1 MKRFRSFFRAA
12 LYAIGGLAATT
23 LTTLAW
29 AGDTYPVR
37 PIHMIVPYVAGGNTD
52 VLARI
57 VAQRLSTS
65 LGQQVIVDN
74 KPGGNTVTGT
84 ELVAKAPP
92 DGYTIMLTTLTFVV
106 VPSLYAP
113 SPYDVATGFTP
124 ITLAVT
130 LPNVLAV
137 NPDVPARSMSEFI
150 AYAKANP
157 GKMSY
162 ASTGSGTSPHLSMEL
177 LKSMAGIELTHV
189 PYKGGAQALTD
200 LMGGRVQ
207 AQFIGLPV
215 ALPQIASAKLR
226 AIGATG
232 RERSSAAPT
241 IPLIADTVSGYE
253 LDPWFGVV
261 GPANMPKP
269 IVDRLQQEIARILRS
284 AEIRDQ
290 LHGLGAEPV
299 GSTSEEFAVHLKAEL
314 ARYAKLVR
322 DARIKLE

>member
-1 MKRFRSFFRAA
+1 MTWIRLIPSVLLSAFA
-12 LYAIGGLAATT
+12 GLAAA
-23 LTTLAW
+23 TLAF
-29 AGDTYPVR
+29 AADPYPVR
-37 PIHMIVPYVAGGNTD
+37 PVHMIVPYVAGGNTD

-57 VAQRLSTS
+57 VAQRLSAS

-92 DGYTIMLTTLTFVV
+92 DGYTILLTTLTFVV
-106 VPSLYAP
+106 VPSLYQAP
-113 SPYDVATGFTP
+113 PYDVATGFTP

-130 LPNVLAV
+130 LPNVLVV
-137 NPDVPARSMSEFI
+137 NPEVPAKSMSEFI
-150 AYAKANP
+150 GYAKANP

-177 LKSMAGIELTHV
+177 LKSMAAIELTHV

-200 LMGGRVQ
+200 LMGGRIQ

-215 ALPQIASAKLR
+215 ALPHMASGKLR

-232 RERSSAAPT
+232 KDRASAAPA
-241 IPLIADTVSGYE
+241 IPLIAETVAGYE
-253 LDPWFGVV
+253 LDPWFGVL

-269 IVDRLQQEIARILRS
+269 IVDRLQQEITRILR
-284 AEIRDQ
+284 APDIREQ

-299 GSTSEEFAVHLKAEL
+299 GSTSEEFAIHLKAEL
-314 ARYAKLVR
+314 ARYARLVR
-322 DARIKLE
+322 NANIKLE

>member
-1 MKRFRSFFRAA
+1 MTWIRLIPSVLLSAFA
-12 LYAIGGLAATT
+12 GLAAA
-23 LTTLAW
+23 TLAF
-29 AGDTYPVR
+29 AADPYPVR
-37 PIHMIVPYVAGGNTD
+37 PVHMIVPYVAGGNTD

-57 VAQRLSTS
+57 VAQRLSAS

-92 DGYTIMLTTLTFVV
+92 DGYTILLTTLTFVV
-106 VPSLYAP
+106 VPSLYQTP
-113 SPYDVATGFTP
+113 PYDVATGFTP

-130 LPNVLAV
+130 LPNVLVV
-137 NPDVPARSMSEFI
+137 NPEVPAKSMSEFI
-150 AYAKANP
+150 GYAKANP

-177 LKSMAGIELTHV
+177 LKSMAAIELTHV

-200 LMGGRVQ
+200 LMGGRIQ

-215 ALPQIASAKLR
+215 ALPHMASGKLR

-232 RERSSAAPT
+232 KDRASAAPA
-241 IPLIADTVSGYE
+241 IPLIAETVAGYE
-253 LDPWFGVV
+253 LDPWFGVL

-269 IVDRLQQEIARILRS
+269 IVDRLQQEITRILR
-284 AEIRDQ
+284 APDIREQ

-299 GSTSEEFAVHLKAEL
+299 GSTSEEFAIHLKAEL
-314 ARYAKLVR
+314 ARYARLVR
-322 DARIKLE
+322 NANIKLE